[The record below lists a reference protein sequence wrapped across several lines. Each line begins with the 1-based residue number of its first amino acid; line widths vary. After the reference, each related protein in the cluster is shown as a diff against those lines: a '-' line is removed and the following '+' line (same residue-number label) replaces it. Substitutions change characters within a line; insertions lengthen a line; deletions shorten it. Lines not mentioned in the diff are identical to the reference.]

1 MAGFWVFA
9 YGSLMWNPGF
19 RVAEARKA
27 RLRDYRRAFALYS
40 IHYRGTPEAPGLVL
54 GLDWAPGA
62 ECIGMA
68 LRVEAESEAEAA
80 AVRRYLAE
88 RELVSRAY
96 FEVVHAVELLCP
108 GPGQGS
114 PVEALCYVLDRTH
127 PQYAGALSLE
137 EQAAIIA
144 RARGPSGTNR
154 DYLFSTVAHLE
165 ALAIDDPAL
174 SALVDLV
181 REKSSG

>member
-1 MAGFWVFA
+1 MSEGFWVFA
-9 YGSLMWNPGF
+9 YGSLMWQPGF
-19 RVAEARKA
+19 PVAEARRA

-68 LRVEAESEAEAA
+68 LRVEAGSEAEAA

-96 FEVVHAVELLCP
+96 FEVTHRVELLEP
-108 GPGQGS
+108 EGWGE
-114 PVEALCYVLDRTH
+114 VEALCYVVDRTH
-127 PQYAGALSLE
+127 PQYAGGLPPE

-144 RARGPSGTNR
+144 RAEGPSGTNR
-154 DYLFSTVAHLE
+154 DYLFSTVTHLE
-165 ALAIDDPAL
+165 ALGVEDPAL
-174 SALVDLV
+174 FALAEMV
-181 REKSSG
+181 RRRLAG